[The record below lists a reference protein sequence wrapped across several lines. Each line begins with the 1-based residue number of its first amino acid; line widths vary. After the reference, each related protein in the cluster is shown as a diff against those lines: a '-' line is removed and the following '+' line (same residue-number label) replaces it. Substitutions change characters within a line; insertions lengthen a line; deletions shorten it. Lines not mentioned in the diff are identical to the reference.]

1 MSAENQ
7 YNVQQGEEQKA
18 QEPKKSSGLD
28 FVKIYQDLLKH
39 KRLYYKVLPITF
51 VLAAVYALALPN
63 YYSCTVKLSPE
74 LTSSRASSGLAA
86 LASSFGFNMGQGTGG
101 MGTEALFPTLYPELI
116 NSTDFK
122 TSLFSVPV
130 TIEGKKDE
138 KSRTM
143 TYYDYLTKE
152 QKAPWWS
159 RGIKAIFSMFNAE
172 GVASDQRERSG
183 NVQSSMVNDP
193 KVNDPKVNPF
203 RLTRKQDLVVKA
215 INRKITCEIDKK
227 TLVITINVTDQN
239 PVIAATMADTVKTRL
254 QNFITAYRTSKVRVD
269 LEYYKKI
276 YAETKARYEDARQR
290 YAEFVDANQDLILQT
305 VRQKQVDLENEMQLQ
320 YNAYTQIA
328 QQLMAAEA
336 KVQEETPA
344 FTTLQS
350 ATVPVRKAG
359 PKRAKMCLVFLFL
372 AFLGTTA
379 WILYK
384 EGDLMSLFN
393 SGDDEDPTPAPDQ
406 TAIIQALL
414 KLNEKK

>member
-39 KRLYYKVLPITF
+39 KRLYYKVLPVAF

-152 QKAPWWS
+152 QKKPWFSAILGAPGKLLS
-159 RGIKAIFSMFNAE
+159 SLF
-172 GVASDQRERSG
+172 ASKKKTE
-183 NVQSSMVNDP
+183 V
-193 KVNDPKVNPF
+193 KEVNPF

-276 YAETKARYEDARQR
+276 YAETKARYEDARQK
-290 YAEFVDANQDLILQT
+290 YAEFVDANQDIILQT

-344 FTTLQS
+344 FTTIQS
-350 ATVPVRKAG
+350 ATVPVLKAG
-359 PKRAKMCLVFLFL
+359 PSRAKMCLVFLFL
-372 AFLGTTA
+372 AFMGTTA

-393 SGDDEDPTPAPDQ
+393 SGDDEEAPPAPDQ
-406 TAIIQALL
+406 TALIQALL
-414 KLNEKK
+414 KLNSK